1 MDGKTDRQIDRQ
13 IDTQKDRQIDRQT
26 EIDRQKGRKIDKRQI
41 QIYRFID
48 IDIDIYRYINVENNS
63 NIIID
68 TLKTN
73 HNKISGKRQ
82 QVIKNI
88 CSHIRIPEQ
97 SRTFLKIYHKSKTFQ
112 DFPGLHLQ

>member
-1 MDGKTDRQIDRQ
+1 MYRYRY
-13 IDTQKDRQIDRQT
+13 
-26 EIDRQKGRKIDKRQI
+26 
-41 QIYRFID
+41 IYIERE
-48 IDIDIYRYINVENNS
+48 RYINVDNNS

-97 SRTFLKIYHKSKTFQ
+97 SRTFLKIYHKSKTFFKFQ